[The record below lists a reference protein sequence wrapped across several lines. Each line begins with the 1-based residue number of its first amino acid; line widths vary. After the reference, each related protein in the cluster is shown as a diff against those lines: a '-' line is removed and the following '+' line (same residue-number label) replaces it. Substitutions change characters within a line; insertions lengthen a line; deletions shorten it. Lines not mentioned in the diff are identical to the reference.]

1 MLFNYHVK
9 EMFRQCAFSSKT
21 NKNKTKKKS
30 VEPQCEDYTAHTEIG
45 TETYCTL

>member
-21 NKNKTKKKS
+21 NKTEKRLWDHS
-30 VEPQCEDYTAHTEIG
+30 VKI
-45 TETYCTL
+45 TLLSQKLAL